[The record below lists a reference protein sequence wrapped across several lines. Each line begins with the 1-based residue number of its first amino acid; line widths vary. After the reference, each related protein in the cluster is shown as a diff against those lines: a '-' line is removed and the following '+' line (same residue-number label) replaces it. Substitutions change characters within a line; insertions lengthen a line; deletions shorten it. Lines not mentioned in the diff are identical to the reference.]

1 MPFGIGFVALADVV
15 HYVLPTSS
23 RERAVAQIG
32 DNLRLDGLNERLVG
46 VGQFASDVAAVGD
59 ALGSEY
65 ALPIFGTDLDVVLYW
80 NRVL

>member
-15 HYVLPTSS
+15 HDVLPTSS

-59 ALGSEY
+59 TLGTEY